1 MEKDAIREQPE
12 RENVTE
18 GSVWKGRQGPS
29 GRAAPVALCPLQQ
42 TSSLWSCHS
51 FLALASGSLPGK
63 PTPSLPGGGVND
75 LSLPTVGGQLCP
87 LLPRT
92 EAQASQAPQTPAL
105 RLVLCVL
112 PLGADG
118 RGFNVKKADLFDAST
133 LGKSDHILPKSAT
146 GRLPF
151 PRVVSR
157 APSVQPLLPHPRLSP
172 ALLHVLWLCPL
183 SEVTLS
189 PPPSPRAESPSPK

>member
-1 MEKDAIREQPE
+1 M
-12 RENVTE
+12 
-18 GSVWKGRQGPS
+18 PS
-29 GRAAPVALCPLQQ
+29 GSSPKKKMSQKALCGRGARGQAAELPPWLSAP
-42 TSSLWSCHS
+42 SSRHPPCGPVT
-51 FLALASGSLPGK
+51 ASSPSLPGHFLEN
-63 PTPSLPGGGVND
+63 PPPPFPGGGVND
-75 LSLPTVGGQLCP
+75 LSLPTVGGQFCP

-92 EAQASQAPQTPAL
+92 EAQASLAPQTPAL

-118 RGFNVKKADLFDAST
+118 GGFNVKKADLFDAST

-151 PRVVSR
+151 PRVVPR